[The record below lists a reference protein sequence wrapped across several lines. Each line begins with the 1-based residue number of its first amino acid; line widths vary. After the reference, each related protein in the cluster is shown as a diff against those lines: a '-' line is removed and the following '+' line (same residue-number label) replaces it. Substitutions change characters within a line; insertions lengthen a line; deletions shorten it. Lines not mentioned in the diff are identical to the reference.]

1 MDRKTLIAVALCVV
15 VLIAYPFILKL
26 FGLDHYLKPAQP
38 ARVATVDTTRA
49 GAIPTERGYAATGE
63 TTRTRPAGAAG
74 APGAGRGPILSA
86 LPLRPLR
93 GELERSVR
101 IETPLYHAEF
111 SNRGA
116 RLISVELLHYASA
129 HGASSHDGKAV
140 RPHKGE
146 PVPSGDRV
154 VLGGGPAFG
163 LDLGSGGTRMPLDDL
178 VYAVEESL
186 DAAGQV
192 RRLTFTAVD
201 SSGMTIRQTWRV
213 RPDTYALDLEV
224 EIARVP
230 LHWRLSDYSLV
241 ARSWPL
247 FNEAN
252 VTADAQGLHA
262 TSLVGTNLH
271 REKTGGLKK
280 GTKRFD
286 GDAHWAAVQTR
297 YFMGAVVALGAAAH
311 ATEARTTLRPLT
323 PEQRALLPAN
333 APAEQDMAVS
343 ALVVRLPGETSPINR
358 FLVYFGPNEYFQVSK
373 LGVQLERIVDLGW
386 SWISPFS
393 RVLLRL
399 MVWLD
404 GLVRNFGVAILVLA
418 TLVRV
423 LLHPLNMMSL
433 KSMRAMQRLQPE
445 MVRLK
450 EKYKNDAQALN
461 TAVMGLYR
469 EHKVNPAGGC
479 LPMLLQM
486 PLFFALY
493 SVLFNAIELRQA
505 PFVAW
510 IHDLSAPDKLFAVA
524 GFPIRLLPILMA
536 GSGFLTQKLTPT
548 DPRQASTMYL
558 MNAVMVVFF
567 YSLPSGLVLY
577 WTVMNLLTALQQWLA
592 LREDGTSPAAAAV
605 EVGGPTPGGARTGGG
620 QKVARKASRK

>member
-1 MDRKTLIAVALCVV
+1 MDRKTLIAVGLCVV

-26 FGLDHYLKPAQP
+26 FGLDHYLKPVPP

-49 GAIPTERGYAATGE
+49 GAVATERGYAATGE
-63 TTRTRPAGAAG
+63 TTRTRSAAGVGALPAGRS
-74 APGAGRGPILSA
+74 PVLSA
-86 LPLRPLR
+86 LPLRPL
-93 GELERSVR
+93 GAELERSYR

-111 SNRGA
+111 SSRGA
-116 RLISVELLHYASA
+116 RLLSVELLHYASA
-129 HGASSHDGKAV
+129 HGVSSRDGKAV
-140 RPHKGE
+140 RPRKGE
-146 PVPSGDRV
+146 PVPPGDRV
-154 VLGGGPAFG
+154 VLGGGPSFS
-163 LDLGSGGTRMPLDDL
+163 LDLGSGGSRMPLDDL
-178 VYAVEESL
+178 VYAAEESL

-192 RRLTFTAVD
+192 RRLTFTVDD
-201 SSGMTIRQTWRV
+201 SSGMRIRQTWRV

-224 EIARVP
+224 EVRRVP
-230 LHWRLSDYSLV
+230 LHWRLADYSLIT
-241 ARSWPL
+241 RSWPL
-247 FNEAN
+247 FNEADL
-252 VTADAQGLHA
+252 TADAHGLNA
-262 TSLVGTNLH
+262 TSLVGTNIH
-271 REKTGGLKK
+271 REKVGGLHK
-280 GTKRFD
+280 GIKRFD
-286 GDAHWAAVQTR
+286 GDARWAAVQTR
-297 YFMGAVVALGAAAH
+297 YFMGAVVALEATAH

-343 ALVVRLPGETSPINR
+343 VLVVGLPGETTPINR
-358 FLVYFGPNEYFQVSK
+358 FLVYFGPNEYFHVAK
-373 LGVQLERIVDLGW
+373 LGVQLERVVDLGW

-404 GLVRNFGVAILVLA
+404 GLVRNFGVTIIVLA

-450 EKYKNDAQALN
+450 DKYKNDAQALN
-461 TAVMGLYR
+461 TAVMALYK

-510 IHDLSAPDKLFAVA
+510 IHDLSAPDKLFEVA
-524 GFPIRLLPILMA
+524 GFPIRLLPVLMA
-536 GSGFLTQKLTPT
+536 GSGFLTQRLTPT

-567 YSLPSGLVLY
+567 YNLPSGLVLY

-592 LREDGTSPAAAAV
+592 LREDGVSPAAAV
-605 EVGGPTPGGARTGGG
+605 VVVGGPTPGAPRPGGG

>member
-15 VLIAYPFILKL
+15 VLIGYPFILKL
-26 FGLDHYLKPAQP
+26 FGLDHYLKPAPPPQ
-38 ARVATVDTTRA
+38 VAIVDTTRIGA
-49 GAIPTERGYAATGE
+49 GTTERGYAATGE
-63 TTRTRPAGAAG
+63 TTRTDPGRAGQ
-74 APGAGRGPILSA
+74 APTADREASFSA

-93 GELERSVR
+93 AELTRSYR

-111 SNRGA
+111 TSRGA
-116 RLISVELLHYASA
+116 RLLSVELLHYASA
-129 HGASSHDGKAV
+129 HGASSHDGKAI
-140 RPHKGE
+140 RPRKGE
-146 PVPSGDRV
+146 PVPSADRV
-154 VLGGGPAFG
+154 VLGGGPSFS
-163 LDLGSGGTRMPLDDL
+163 LDLGSGSARIPLDDL
-178 VYAVEESL
+178 VYAAEESL
-186 DAAGQV
+186 DAAGHV
-192 RRLTFTAVD
+192 RRLTFTAED
-201 SSGMTIRQTWRV
+201 SSGMRIRQTWRV

-224 EIARVP
+224 EIHRVP
-230 LHWRLSDYSLV
+230 LHWRLADYSLIT
-241 ARSWPL
+241 RSWSL
-247 FNEAN
+247 FNEADLA
-252 VTADAQGLHA
+252 ADAQGLHA
-262 TSLVGTNLH
+262 TSLVGTNIH
-271 REKTGGLKK
+271 REKVGGLRK
-280 GTKRFD
+280 GTKRFE
-286 GDAHWAAVQTR
+286 GSAVWAAVQTR
-297 YFMGAVVALGAAAH
+297 YFMGAVAAVQATAH

-333 APAEQDMAVS
+333 APAEQDMVVS
-343 ALVVRLPGETSPINR
+343 ALVVGLPGETSPVNR
-358 FLVYFGPNEYFQVSK
+358 FLVYFGPNEYFRLAT

-399 MVWLD
+399 LVWLE
-404 GLVRNFGVAILVLA
+404 GLVRNYGVAILVLA

-450 EKYKNDAQALN
+450 EKYKNDAQAMN
-461 TAVMGLYR
+461 TAVMALYK

-510 IHDLSAPDKLFAVA
+510 IHDLSAPDKLFEVA

-567 YSLPSGLVLY
+567 YNLPSGLVLY

-592 LREDGTSPAAAAV
+592 LREDGHAPAPAPV
-605 EVGGPTPGGARTGGG
+605 EVSGPAPGGPKAGGG
-620 QKVARKASRK
+620 RKVARKAATK

>member
-26 FGLDHYLKPAQP
+26 FGLDRYLKPAP
-38 ARVATVDTTRA
+38 PPPVATVDTTR
-49 GAIPTERGYAATGE
+49 GATSAPERGYAATGE
-63 TTRTRPAGAAG
+63 TTGTDASREARATPR
-74 APGAGRGPILSA
+74 APVLSA
-86 LPLRPLR
+86 LPLKPLR
-93 GELERSVR
+93 NEIARAYR

-111 SNRGA
+111 TSRGA

-129 HGASSHDGKAV
+129 HGGSSRDGKAI
-140 RPHKGE
+140 RPRQGE
-146 PVPSGDRV
+146 PVPPGDQV
-154 VLGGGPAFG
+154 VLAGGPSFS
-163 LDLGSGGTRMPLDDL
+163 LDLGSGSARMPLDDL
-178 VYAVEESL
+178 VYAAEESL

-192 RRLTFTAVD
+192 RRLTFTAED
-201 SSGMTIRQTWRV
+201 SSGMRIRQTWRV

-224 EIARVP
+224 EIHRVP
-230 LHWRLSDYSLV
+230 LHWRLADYSLIT
-241 ARSWPL
+241 RSWPL
-247 FNEAN
+247 FNEAD
-252 VTADAQGLHA
+252 VAADAQGLHA
-262 TSLVGTNLH
+262 TSMVGTNIH
-271 REKTGGLKK
+271 REKPGGLRK
-280 GTKRFD
+280 GTKRFE
-286 GDAHWAAVQTR
+286 GVALWAAVQTR
-297 YFMGAVVALGAAAH
+297 YFMGAVAALEATAH
-311 ATEARTTLRPLT
+311 ATEARAALRPLT
-323 PEQRALLPAN
+323 AEQRAILPSG
-333 APAEQDMAVS
+333 APPEQDMVVS
-343 ALVVRLPGETSPINR
+343 ALIVALPGETQPVNR
-358 FLVYFGPNEYFQVSK
+358 FLVYFGPNEYFRLAR
-373 LGVQLERIVDLGW
+373 LGVQLERVVDLGW

-399 MVWLD
+399 LVWLN
-404 GLVRNFGVAILVLA
+404 GLVRNYGVAIIVLA

-450 EKYKNDAQALN
+450 EKYKNDAQAMN
-461 TAVMGLYR
+461 TAVMALYK

-510 IHDLSAPDKLFAVA
+510 IHDLSAPDKLFEVA

-567 YSLPSGLVLY
+567 YNLPSGLVLY

-592 LREDGTSPAAAAV
+592 LREDGSSPAPAGV
-605 EVGGPTPGGARTGGG
+605 EVGGPPPGGSRAGGG
-620 QKVARKASRK
+620 QRVARRGSRK